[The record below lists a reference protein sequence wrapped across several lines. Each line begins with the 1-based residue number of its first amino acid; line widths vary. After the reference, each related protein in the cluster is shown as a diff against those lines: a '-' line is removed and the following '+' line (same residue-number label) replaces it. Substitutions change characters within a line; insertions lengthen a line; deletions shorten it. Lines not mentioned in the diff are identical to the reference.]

1 MARNPFTAMR
11 ERVNRGVSA
20 RVDAQLAWRHG
31 EVDKRLK
38 AMEATVVALQRMM
51 LESSS
56 NIGDRLTALETAV
69 SEARQQQT

>member
-1 MARNPFTAMR
+1 MR

-31 EVDKRLK
+31 EVDKQLK
-38 AMEATVVALQRMM
+38 AMETTVAALQRMM

-69 SEARQQQT
+69 NEQRQHQR

>member
-1 MARNPFTAMR
+1 VARNPFTAMR

-20 RVDAQLAWRHG
+20 RVDAQLAWRDG

-38 AMEATVVALQRMM
+38 AMEATVVALQRVM

-69 SEARQQQT
+69 NELQQQQS